1 MKIILPFD
9 YYRYNA
15 VNATGK
21 LSTVAEHDQ
30 KYAETKMTHLISN
43 PAKSGLL
50 TPSELE
56 VTLLQNM
63 IFFFISREV
72 NDLAL

>member
-1 MKIILPFD
+1 MLIFD

-30 KYAETKMTHLISN
+30 KYAETKMIHLVSN

-56 VTLLQNM
+56 VTVLQDM
-63 IFFFISREV
+63 AFFSKKKPNRGK
-72 NDLAL
+72 

>member
-1 MKIILPFD
+1 MKIMLIFD

-15 VNATGK
+15 TGK
-21 LSTVAEHDQ
+21 SSTVAEYDQ
-30 KYAETKMTHLISN
+30 KYAEIKLTHLVSN

-56 VTLLQNM
+56 VTL
-63 IFFFISREV
+63 
-72 NDLAL
+72 